1 MRSNKGQ
8 ALIEFILILPLF
20 LMIVIATIDIANI
33 IYKKYSLEAK
43 LDYVVDLYKNESE
56 LKLNNYLKEE
66 NITLSLNKKNAY
78 TEVILIDNTKVQAPI
93 IKKIIGNNYKIEVK
107 RTIYEKQ

>member
-20 LMIVIATIDIANI
+20 LMIVIAAIDIANI

>member
-20 LMIVIATIDIANI
+20 LMIVIAAIDIANI

-43 LDYVVDLYKNESE
+43 LDYVVELYENEPE